1 MKTLYPEFEDKLR
14 EITALSSKINKNDR
28 RRILEMMHAH
38 VEEIEERYKRRDD
51 HWAIETAD
59 LIVLCYEL
67 LLMDK
72 KDIDEIFARCLPRF
86 DVKLQRLAADVS

>member
-1 MKTLYPEFEDKLR
+1 
-14 EITALSSKINKNDR
+14 
-28 RRILEMMHAH
+28 MMHVH
-38 VEEIEERYKRRDD
+38 VEEIEERFTNHDD

-67 LLMDK
+67 LLMNG
-72 KDIDEIFARCLPRF
+72 KDIDEIFLRCLPRF